1 MTVKFTWLG
10 THLEIFNLH
19 FKLISAI
26 LILDLFKPLTRLA
39 EVFLGVK
46 LLSFFLNDDSVNIC
60 QTKFTGNFSLFY
72 QNLFFEFVKIRMTID
87 FNISWEFSGI
97 YSKNLAFLNI
107 AAKIISNIIVVLAK
121 LSCVLRIKP
130 WIRLILISFLLILTI
145 LFTLWTIT
153 EQFI

>member
-1 MTVKFTWLG
+1 
-10 THLEIFNLH
+10 
-19 FKLISAI
+19 
-26 LILDLFKPLTRLA
+26 
-39 EVFLGVK
+39 
-46 LLSFFLNDDSVNIC
+46 
-60 QTKFTGNFSLFY
+60 
-72 QNLFFEFVKIRMTID
+72 MTID

-121 LSCVLRIKP
+121 LSCVLRI
-130 WIRLILISFLLILTI
+130 LILTI